1 MLNAR
6 RIQGLLTII
15 LIAIALVLGY
25 AIYSQRIANQPK
37 LTPERSLSP
46 SPKLLPSEL
55 TEQEKTLLNPPSSDA
70 PQEERDKHD
79 ALAAKLSK
87 ESDSLDIT
95 DCHSNPL
102 VVRAKINQDLTLK
115 NKEDIDRKL
124 IFDADHQYSIPKNST
139 TTIKVD
145 FGKGPGLYG
154 YVCEGVGLTGF
165 ILVTP

>member
-6 RIQGLLTII
+6 RIQSLLTII

-46 SPKLLPSEL
+46 LPKLLPSDL
-55 TEQEKTLLNPPSSDA
+55 TEQEKTLLNPPSSDV

-87 ESDSLDIT
+87 ESDSLDIA

-102 VVRAKINQDLTLK
+102 VVRAKIVFGFTPL
-115 NKEDIDRKL
+115 RCR
-124 IFDADHQYSIPKNST
+124 
-139 TTIKVD
+139 IK
-145 FGKGPGLYG
+145 
-154 YVCEGVGLTGF
+154 
-165 ILVTP
+165 